1 MTDFNTLQTQLDDA
15 GILQITLNRP
25 DKLNALSDELLNELH
40 NVLHTAKKDQTVKA
54 VLITGAG
61 KAFCAGADIQR
72 LAELDAT
79 QGLKFAQEGQHI
91 FRHFS
96 RLGKPTLAA
105 INGYAFGGGCELAAA
120 TNLRIASSNANF
132 SQPEVK
138 LGLIPG
144 YGGTQRLARL
154 IGKGRVL
161 DMCLTGR
168 TITADNA
175 LSWGLITEITSPEN
189 LLPRAYEILHNLVKL
204 APLALVNIIQVIEQ
218 GYDMPLTEALELEAS
233 HFSLLCDTKDKQEG
247 VQAFLQKRQ
256 ADFIGE

>member
-25 DKLNALSDELLNELH
+25 DKLNSLNHELLNELH
-40 NVLHTAKKDQTVKA
+40 DVLHTAKKEKAVKA
-54 VLITGAG
+54 VLVTGTG

-79 QGLKFAQEGQHI
+79 QGLVFAQEGQHI

-120 TNLRIASSNANF
+120 TNLRIASTNASF
-132 SQPEVK
+132 SQPEIK
-138 LGLIPG
+138 LGLMPG

-154 IGKGRVL
+154 IGKGRAL
-161 DMCLTGR
+161 DMCLTGKM
-168 TITADNA
+168 INA
-175 LSWGLITEITSPEN
+175 EHALHWGLISEITTDEN

-218 GYDMPLTEALELEAS
+218 GYDLPLAEALELEAS
-233 HFSLLCDTKDKQEG
+233 HFSLLCDTKDKKEG
-247 VQAFLQKRQ
+247 VQAFLEKR
-256 ADFIGE
+256 AAHFIGE